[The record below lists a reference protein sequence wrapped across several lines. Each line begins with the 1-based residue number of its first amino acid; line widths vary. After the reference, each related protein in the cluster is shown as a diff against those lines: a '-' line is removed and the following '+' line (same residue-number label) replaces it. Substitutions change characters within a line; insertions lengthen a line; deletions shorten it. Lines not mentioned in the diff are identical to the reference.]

1 MSSIECRELS
11 RKVLTSAT
19 ELLCENLSPKK
30 IIRKLLSAGILSDSD
45 VQSINSEK
53 ATDDSVDAL
62 LSILK
67 MKGSS
72 AYDCFMDGL
81 HSVDIHLYRQLK
93 QIETKFLMEGKVLW
107 I

>member
-19 ELLCENLSPKK
+19 ELLCENLNPKK
-30 IIRKLLSAGILSDSD
+30 VIRKLLSRGILSDSD
-45 VQSINSEK
+45 VQRINSEK
-53 ATDDSVDAL
+53 ANDDSVDAL

-72 AYDCFMDGL
+72 AYDCFMNGL
-81 HSVDIHLYRQLK
+81 HNVDIHLHQQVK
-93 QIETKFLMEGKVLW
+93 QIEAKFLMEGKVIW